1 MGGRQRRQ
9 RLTPEEVADLIAPG
23 APVQVAPAALSAS
36 RISAAASP
44 EIARRRC
51 EQDDRTSAQKAIHAR
66 GARRSPSDTARANGA
81 AMFNDL
87 GLAG

>member
-23 APVQVAPAALSAS
+23 APVQVAPWLLAS

-66 GARRSPSDTARANGA
+66 GARRKAADTARANGA